1 MILKKLKKI
10 GFWLFIASLALAL
23 VGIILIVIN
32 SQLNRYVAQNVY
44 TNEIVHYIYNLKT
57 NTYRIRETGEIFM
70 GYGEFGLKYQIINYS
85 NNLLTVVGSCLC
97 APCAVMLS
105 FHLGQYLG
113 KYYKSLN

>member
-1 MILKKLKKI
+1 MKKLKKI
-10 GFWLFIASLALAL
+10 GFWLFIASITLVL
-23 VGIILIVIN
+23 VGIILIIIN

-57 NTYRIRETGEIFM
+57 NTYKIRETGELFI

-85 NNLLTVVGSCLC
+85 NNLLTVIGSCLC
-97 APCAVMLS
+97 APCAIMLG
-105 FHLGQYLG
+105 FYIGQYLG